1 MLDGERVMDTCTC
14 VGMHMH
20 AFMGSLPQTDGR
32 LHQRTT
38 VYDASRPGTVC
49 GSLQGCV
56 RACTCVPRHRLF
68 LLPVRGPSTDM
79 STDRASWIPGFRA
92 CERGRAGL
100 RVYFSPCPEPR
111 YGYIFM
117 VDGGRGRGARGY

>member
-1 MLDGERVMDTCTC
+1 MLDGERDMDTCTC

-56 RACTCVPRHRLF
+56 RACTCVPRHPSAV
-68 LLPVRGPSTDM
+68 PVGLSAHPAA
-79 STDRASWIPGFRA
+79 STDRASWIPR
-92 CERGRAGL
+92 L
-100 RVYFSPCPEPR
+100 
-111 YGYIFM
+111 
-117 VDGGRGRGARGY
+117 